1 MTEPTL
7 QTLDVNGLRMQ
18 VAKEAARWCC
28 YAAASLNFGYLGGR
42 SLPAWR
48 PQAIGP

>member
-18 VAKEAARWCC
+18 VAKKAARWCC
-28 YAAASLNFGYLGGR
+28 YAPASLNFGFLAGAACRLGGR
-42 SLPAWR
+42 RLSGA
-48 PQAIGP
+48 